1 MEQEILKNYFKGIE
15 MDQLINPKTY
25 EDSEQVIQIINNIED
40 TMKKYANIITYT
52 QLRNVYGL
60 IHDVNSVVEIHK
72 VRPKI
77 AYVHARLDKEEAKHV
92 TEFILDLIKL
102 IKEKTQIKPFKE
114 FMETMVAFH
123 KQYNTKNN

>member
-1 MEQEILKNYFKGIE
+1 MEQEILKNYFKGISI
-15 MDQLINPKTY
+15 DQLINPLTY
-25 EDSEQVIQIINNIED
+25 EDSNQVIQIINCIED

-60 IHDVNSVVEIHK
+60 IHDVKSVVEIHK

-77 AYVHARLDKEEAKHV
+77 AYAHARLDKEEAKHV
-92 TEFILDLIKL
+92 TEFIMDIIKS
-102 IKEKTQIKPFKE
+102 IKEEVQIISFKE
-114 FMETMVAFH
+114 LMETMVAFH